1 MKLLSPVSSM
11 PNCRLR
17 PADRPAQGKA
27 LKIGLLHNCKPNGD
41 VIMQSVFDM
50 LAVKGL
56 GGESVV
62 QVKHTAGEPARQDII
77 DELKQC
83 DLVLTG
89 LAC

>member
-1 MKLLSPVSSM
+1 MKLLVPVSSM
-11 PNCRLR
+11 PNVRLR
-17 PADRPAQGKA
+17 PAARPAHGKP

-56 GGESVV
+56 GGEAVV
-62 QVKHTAGEPARQDII
+62 RVKHTAGEPAKPDLL
-77 DELKQC
+77 DELRQC